1 MLQIHRA
8 VGYNNLK
15 QCVRNEA
22 MSHLP
27 QRSWVY
33 ILMTPLCTIVSWL
46 FSLHTWTHFINL
58 FFTFS
63 IIFAILLFTLLVI
76 QEGILDV
83 TSYGFRRFKYQM
95 MRKKDKD
102 RYESDSFFNPKQP
115 KKSEYVVQSWIKPAL
130 YVHVF
135 YILLSFVLAFTTY

>member
-1 MLQIHRA
+1 
-8 VGYNNLK
+8 
-15 QCVRNEA
+15 

-33 ILMTPLCTIVSWL
+33 IGITPLFTIISWL
-46 FSLHTWTHFINL
+46 MSTHTWTHFINL

-83 TSYGFRRFKYQM
+83 TSFGFRRFKYQL
-95 MRKKDKD
+95 MRKKDKG
-102 RYESDSFFNPKQP
+102 RYESDDFLILNNLR
-115 KKSEYVVQSWIKPAL
+115 KKSMSYNL
-130 YVHVF
+130 G
-135 YILLSFVLAFTTY
+135 

>member
-1 MLQIHRA
+1 
-8 VGYNNLK
+8 
-15 QCVRNEA
+15 

-33 ILMTPLCTIVSWL
+33 IGITPLFTIISWL
-46 FSLHTWTHFINL
+46 MSTHTWTHFINL

-83 TSYGFRRFKYQM
+83 TSFGFRRFKYQL
-95 MRKKDKD
+95 MRKKDKG
-102 RYESDSFFNPKQP
+102 RYESDDFFNPKQP
-115 KKSEYVVQSWIKPAL
+115 KKKEYVVQSWIKPAL

-135 YILLSFVLAFTTY
+135 YIVLSFILAFTVQ

>member
-1 MLQIHRA
+1 
-8 VGYNNLK
+8 
-15 QCVRNEA
+15 

-33 ILMTPLCTIVSWL
+33 IGITPLFTIISWL
-46 FSLHTWTHFINL
+46 MSTHTWTHFINL

-83 TSYGFRRFKYQM
+83 TSFGFRRFKYQL
-95 MRKKDKD
+95 MRKKDKG
-102 RYESDSFFNPKQP
+102 RYESDDFFYPKQP
-115 KKSEYVVQSWIKPAL
+115 KKKEYVVQSWIKPAL

-135 YILLSFVLAFTTY
+135 YIVLSFILAFTVQ